1 MKPLLTF
8 IVFLFFTTSSVGQF
22 DTKLGEWKGYL
33 PYQQGRSVT
42 QTPDKIVYSTPLS
55 LVLIDKEELTPTFLS
70 KVDGLSNV
78 GIRQVKYDPFT
89 EQIAV
94 IYDNS
99 ALDFIGEGGIAK
111 IQNIANNTA
120 ISGDKRINDIYFHNA
135 QTAFL
140 ATGFGVVT
148 FDQQSKVFGTTTFT
162 GIPVKAI
169 VSSTNRIYAGTEE
182 GIYSVPLTGVNI
194 ADFNQWSLLSE
205 EVGLP
210 SLYEVIDLA
219 VHSGNILA
227 ATEAGLWVLQDS
239 AWRQIYTNQEGE
251 EVSFIS
257 PSSDRLIVGWSTGAF
272 SSTLRFFDSNFDW
285 LIRNDGCLRIALDA
299 TLDDEGRIWYADG
312 VFPFRWTQDYLSPCN
327 QISFDSPFS
336 PQVSDI
342 VVQDDEVVIAS
353 GGVAENFNYLFGRE
367 GFYLKTGGAWQN
379 FNEFLDPRLK
389 EFDALSLFRVAI
401 HPSLPKIYGGSYW
414 AGLLEYDLEQDQYQL
429 FNKTNSTLRGSIGDI
444 ARERTSGLAFDEE
457 ENLWVTAY
465 NAPQPLNVLS
475 ANGMWMSFP
484 VTSPETLSDIVI
496 DQQNF
501 KWAPVFGSS
510 GGVLVYDS
518 GESIQNRADDRQ
530 RYINRTNSE
539 LTGQANC
546 VLVDREG
553 AVWVGTTEGP
563 VIFDCGADALES
575 DCRGIKRIVLQD
587 SIGAFLLADQDIRVM
602 AVDGGN
608 NKWFGTRNGVFVQ
621 SPDGEEQLAHFTVK
635 NSPLFDNQIQALAY
649 DGQSGDMYIG
659 TNKGVLSY
667 RSNTTSGATFQ
678 RKSEVYT
685 FPNPVR
691 PEYSGPIGIR
701 GLATDALVKITD
713 INGLLVSE
721 MQAQGGQ
728 ATWDGND
735 LSGRRVNSGVYLV
748 WSTEPEAF
756 DAPDAI
762 VTKIVVVR

>member
-1 MKPLLTF
+1 LKPLLTF
-8 IVFLFFTTSSVGQF
+8 IFFLLFICSSIGQF

-33 PYQQGRSVT
+33 SYQQGRRLT

-55 LVLIDKEELTPTFLS
+55 LVLIDKEELSPTFLS

-78 GIRQVKYDPFT
+78 GIRQVEYDPFT
-89 EQIAV
+89 DQLAV

-99 ALDFIGEGGIAK
+99 ALDFIGENGIAK
-111 IQNIANNTA
+111 IQNIATNTA
-120 ISGDKRINDIYFHNA
+120 ISGDKRINDIYFHDVH
-135 QTAFL
+135 TTFL

-148 FDQQSKVFGTTTFT
+148 FDQQSRIFGTTTFT

-169 VSSTNRIYAGTEE
+169 VSSTERIYAGTEE
-182 GIYSVPLTGVNI
+182 GIYSVPLSGVNI
-194 ADFNQWSLLSE
+194 ADFNQWSLQSE
-205 EVGLP
+205 EAGLP

-219 VHSGNILA
+219 VHKGDIIA
-227 ATEAGLWVLQDS
+227 ATETGLWVLQNSD
-239 AWRQIYTNQEGE
+239 WRQIYMNQEGE
-251 EVSFIS
+251 EISFIS
-257 PSSDRLIVGWSTGAF
+257 PSSDRLIVGWSTGDF
-272 SSTLRFFDSNFDW
+272 SSIVRFFDNSYDW
-285 LIRNDGCLRIALDA
+285 ITRDDGCSTIALDA
-299 TLDDEGRIWYADG
+299 TLDEKGRIWYADG
-312 VFPFRWTQDYLSPCN
+312 VFPFRWTQDYQSSCN
-327 QISFDSPFS
+327 QTSFASPFS

-342 VVQDDEVVIAS
+342 VIENDNVIIAS

-367 GFYLKTGGAWQN
+367 GFYLKTGNTWQN
-379 FNEFLDPRLK
+379 FNEFLEPRFK

-414 AGLLEYDLEQDQYQL
+414 AGLLEYDIEQDQYQL
-429 FNKTNSTLRGSIGDI
+429 FNKTNSTLRGSIGDP

-475 ANGMWMSFP
+475 ADGRWMSFP
-484 VTSPETLSDIVI
+484 VTSPGTLSDIVI

-530 RYINRTNSE
+530 RYINRSNSA

-553 AVWVGTTEGP
+553 EVWVGTTEGP
-563 VIFDCGADALES
+563 VIFDCGSGALES
-575 DCRGIKRIVLQD
+575 DCLGIKRIVLQD
-587 SIGAFLLADQDIRVM
+587 SIGAFLLADQDIRTM
-602 AVDGGN
+602 EVDGAN

-621 SPDGEEQLAHFTVK
+621 SPDGQEQLAHFTVN

-667 RSNTTSGATFQ
+667 RTKTTTGAIFQ
-678 RKSEVYT
+678 RKSEVYA

-691 PEYSGPIGIR
+691 PEYTGPIGIR
-701 GLATDALVKITD
+701 GLVTDALVTITD

-721 MQAQGGQ
+721 IQAQGGQ

-735 LSGRRVNSGVYLV
+735 LSGRRANSGVYLV
-748 WSTEPEAF
+748 WSTEPDAF
-756 DAPDAI
+756 DTPDAI
-762 VTKIVVVR
+762 VTKIVLVR